1 MRSDLLSRD
10 GVGGHFMQIS
20 GRAAVLFS
28 SVSLLG
34 TASAALAADQPPSTA
49 PAVSE
54 VVVTAAPRDEAKARL
69 VQKDAINIIDVQS
82 AETIA
87 KYPDFNAAEALG
99 RMPGISMSVDTG
111 EGRYVNIRGID
122 SNLDGATFG
131 GVPLLNDDPGG
142 VNFGGGGRAVNF
154 DTVPVGSVDGIIL
167 TKTLTPDH
175 DAEGLGGTIELT
187 PRTAR
192 DITQP
197 FADST
202 LGWGYEDE
210 RQRTGPFDI
219 DLAVGA
225 RFGFNNGHMVVQ
237 GVDAPNTAS
246 GWVSNPTPFSFVLT
260 GSRVDDHRGFD
271 DIEEDYTP
279 NAAGTG
285 YTPVYQDLQMRRYNY
300 HRRRFGLGAEFDFKP
315 NDNHSWYV
323 RANEAGYTESV
334 SKNRLTYDFSSY
346 SPTPDVSNPSGYD
359 SPADL
364 TVKSTDEQ
372 ETHRNQV
379 YIAGGE
385 DRFDGGI
392 VVDYHASY
400 SRASFIQGYDYGTT
414 FSGPTAQTY
423 FNNSANNG
431 DFPVVQV
438 TDGTDIN
445 DGALYKLKHS
455 AVSNQQQIDIDEEYT
470 GAANVL
476 VPLHLI
482 ADDSFKAG
490 FQLRF
495 RDKTASEWDETD
507 VIAPGTLDTASYGV
521 PAITTFYGGRYTN
534 GPGVNT
540 ELTAALAAAVDPGR
554 TAATFQPGA
563 YFSADENIY
572 AAYAQYTTRIGP
584 WQVLAGVRVEA
595 TQAKYGGYG
604 ADAVNNYPSDLPL
617 TYRNENYTNVFPTL
631 QARYNFTRDF
641 LVRATYSTG
650 ISRPG
655 FEQNTTASSFDG
667 DQTITTGNP
676 NLKPTTGDNFDLSF
690 EYYLPRGGILQFG
703 LFDKEFKNYIVTD
716 ERSQIYTD
724 NTLGISDQLI
734 YFATF
739 SNIGYAYARG
749 GEAAY
754 HQQFVWLPGAFSGLG
769 IESNLTLVDSRIQ
782 EYSAADDGLGHAQYG
797 LLPGTSRTSWNLAG
811 FYEKYGFESRI
822 AAEFVSR
829 ELFTLSG
836 FDASTAQAGVGKAF
850 DTIQD
855 DRLTVD
861 YSMSYRLTPNW
872 KVYFQAKNLTNAP
885 LRFFIGSPNLPIQRE
900 FYEQTFLF
908 GIKSHF

>member
-1 MRSDLLSRD
+1 MYISCRALVLLS
-10 GVGGHFMQIS
+10 S
-20 GRAAVLFS
+20 ASVL
-28 SVSLLG
+28 SL
-34 TASAALAADQPPSTA
+34 AQSAFAADPAPPTPAA
-49 PAVSE
+49 PVSE
-54 VVVTAAPRDEAKARL
+54 VVVTAAPREELKARA
-69 VQKDAINIIDVQS
+69 VQENAINIIDVQS

-99 RMPGISMSVDTG
+99 RMPGVSMSVDTG

-154 DTVPVGSVDGIIL
+154 DTVPVGSVDGIVL

-192 DITQP
+192 DIAAP
-197 FADST
+197 FIDNT
-202 LGWGYEDE
+202 LGWGYENE
-210 RQRTGPFDI
+210 RGVTGPFDAE
-219 DLAVGA
+219 LAVGA
-225 RFGFNNGHMVVQ
+225 RFGFSNGRVVVQ
-237 GVDAPNTAS
+237 GVDAPAGGD
-246 GWVSNPTPFSFVLT
+246 GWVSNATPFSFVIT
-260 GSRVDDHRGFD
+260 GSRMDDRRGFD

-279 NAAGTG
+279 NAAGTA
-285 YTPVYQDLQMRRYNY
+285 YTPVYQDLQLRRYNY
-300 HRRRFGLGAEFDFKP
+300 HRRRFGIGAEFDFKP
-315 NDNHSWYV
+315 NDNHSWYI

-334 SKNRLTYDFSSY
+334 YKNRLTYDFSSY
-346 SPTPDVSNPSGYD
+346 TPTPDAANPTGYD

-364 TVKSTDEQ
+364 TIKSTDEQ

-379 YIAGGE
+379 YIVGGE

-400 SRASFIQGYDYGTT
+400 SRASFIQGYDYGT
-414 FSGPTAQTY
+414 SSKGPTVQTY
-423 FNNSANNG
+423 FNNSANDG
-431 DFPVVQV
+431 DFPVIDV
-438 TDGTDIN
+438 TDGTNIN
-445 DGALYKLKHS
+445 NGALFKLKAGS
-455 AVSNQQQIDIDEEYT
+455 ISNQQQIDIDEEYT

-476 VPLHLI
+476 VPLHLVG
-482 ADDSFKAG
+482 DDAFKAG

-495 RDKTASEWDETD
+495 RNKTASEWDETD
-507 VIAPGTLDTASYGV
+507 AISPGTLATTSYGV
-521 PAITTFYGGRYTN
+521 PAITNFYGLYTN

-540 ELTAALAAAVDPGR
+540 GLVSSLAGAVDPGR
-554 TAATFQPGA
+554 SAATFQEPA
-563 YFSADENIY
+563 YFSAQENIY
-572 AAYAQYTTRIGP
+572 AGYAQYTTKIDH
-584 WQVLAGVRVEA
+584 WQVMAGVRVEA
-595 TQAKYGGYG
+595 TQATYGGYD
-604 ADAVNNYPSDLPL
+604 ADGVLA
-617 TYRNENYTNVFPTL
+617 YRNENYVNVFPTV
-631 QARYNFTRDF
+631 QARYNFSPNF

-655 FEQNTTASSFDG
+655 FEQNTTASSYDG
-667 DQTITTGNP
+667 DVTITTGNP

-690 EYYLPRGGILQFG
+690 DYYLPKGGILQFG

-716 ERSQIYTD
+716 ERSQLYTD
-724 NTLGISDQLI
+724 LTLGIDNEQI
-734 YFATF
+734 FFATF
-739 SNIGYAYARG
+739 SNISYAYARG

-754 HQQFVWLPGAFSGLG
+754 HQQFTSLPGPFSGLG
-769 IESNLTLVDSRIQ
+769 VEGNLTLVDSRIQ
-782 EYSAADDGLGHAQYG
+782 EYSAAEDSLGHAEYG
-797 LLPGTSRTSWNLAG
+797 LLPGTSRTTWNLAG
-811 FYEKYGFESRI
+811 FYEKYGFEARI
-822 AAEFVSR
+822 ASEFVSR

-836 FDASTAQAGVGKAF
+836 FAASPSGGASVDKAF

-855 DRLTVD
+855 DRLSVD
-861 YSMSYRLTPNW
+861 YTMSYRFTPNW

-885 LRFFIGSPNLPIQRE
+885 LRFFVDKPSLPIQRE